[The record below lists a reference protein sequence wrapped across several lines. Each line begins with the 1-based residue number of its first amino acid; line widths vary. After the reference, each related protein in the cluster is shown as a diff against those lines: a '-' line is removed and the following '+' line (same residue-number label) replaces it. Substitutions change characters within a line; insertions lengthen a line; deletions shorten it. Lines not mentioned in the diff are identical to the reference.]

1 MNFSDRKP
9 EFCTIFLHEILSQF
23 HKIIVAVKMTRKRE
37 KNPERG
43 RIYCDFFAQHSI
55 LDNFSRVNVVK
66 F

>member
-9 EFCTIFLHEILSQF
+9 EFITIFLHEILSQF

-37 KNPERG
+37 KNRNG

-55 LDNFSRVNVVK
+55 LDNFSGVNVVK